1 MKAAIITGTIEDE
14 GGKKNS
20 IIAKKI
26 EIKRRISLSND
37 QKPCIKSDS

>member
-14 GGKKNS
+14 GGKNS